1 MKTIN
6 KRTREVLL
14 IGASLGA
21 LNALI
26 NAGKIKRYLTES
38 QAYELYG
45 RATVEEWVR
54 QALISPFR
62 SCSFFSAKKFDRMD
76 LELLVRAQELSA
88 LR

>member
-1 MKTIN
+1 M
-6 KRTREVLL
+6 

-26 NAGKIKRYLTES
+26 NAGKVNRHITES
-38 QAYELYG
+38 RAYALYG
-45 RATVEEWVR
+45 RATVEEWVK

-62 SCSFFSAKKFDRMD
+62 SCSFFSVKKFDRMD
-76 LELLVRAQELSA
+76 LELLVRAQELSE